1 MLKQLLFGGPGTG
14 SKHAD
19 LGLLLFRLS
28 IGLMLALGH
37 GRTKLPPDGIENFA
51 RNLAKLNIPAP
62 TFSAWMAMLAEFA
75 GGLLVALGL
84 LTRPAA
90 ALIAITMVVAIF
102 TAHASH
108 PIVSQGGPSKE
119 MALLYLT
126 AAVLLLFTG
135 SGRYGVDPMLRQR
148 GRGSSSR
155 SR

>member
-1 MLKQLLFGGPGTG
+1 MLKQLLFGGPGAG

-28 IGLMLALGH
+28 IGLMLSLGH
-37 GRTKLPPDGIENFA
+37 GWTKLPPEGIERFA
-51 RNLAKLNIPAP
+51 GNLAKLNIPVP

-90 ALIAITMVVAIF
+90 ALIAITMVVAVF
-102 TAHASH
+102 TAHSSD

-148 GRGSSSR
+148 GRGSSR